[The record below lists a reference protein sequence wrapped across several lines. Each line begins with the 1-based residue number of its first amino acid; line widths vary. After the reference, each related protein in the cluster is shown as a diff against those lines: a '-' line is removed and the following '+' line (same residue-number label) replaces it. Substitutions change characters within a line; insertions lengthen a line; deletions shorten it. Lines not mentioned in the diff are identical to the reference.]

1 MVNIIENSIDKLHE
15 ITKENYEKLPSWLR
29 KTLNI
34 LLVIGVITFLALMIY
49 NMSKTP
55 FQLI

>member
-1 MVNIIENSIDKLHE
+1 MINKIETYIDKLHDVSR
-15 ITKENYEKLPSWLR
+15 ENYQKLPVWVR
-29 KTLNI
+29 KTLNV
-34 LLVIGVITFLALMIY
+34 LLLLGVIIFLALMIY

>member
-1 MVNIIENSIDKLHE
+1 MIQKINFAIDKLHE
-15 ITKENYEKLPSWLR
+15 VTIDGYRKIPTPLR
-29 KTLNI
+29 KLLNI
-34 LLVIGVITFLALMIY
+34 LLVVGVITFLALLIY

>member
-1 MVNIIENSIDKLHE
+1 MINKIETYIDKLHDVSRA
-15 ITKENYEKLPSWLR
+15 NYQKLPGWVR
-29 KTLNI
+29 KALNV
-34 LLVIGVITFLALMIY
+34 LLLLGVITFLALMIY